1 MIKVTD
7 NKEIKETVL
16 AGLKRNKEKYGKKY
30 CPCSLVR
37 DEIQY
42 VCVKS
47 LGKWKKGLAIA
58 NFMLKLKTN
67 NYG

>member
-1 MIKVTD
+1 MELEGIEAAITAPNV
-7 NKEIKETVL
+7 IL
-16 AGLKRNKEKYGKKY
+16 HYGWQDM
-30 CPCSLVR
+30 PINNIQQFRVR
-37 DEIQY
+37 FSFVNE
-42 VCVKS
+42 S

>member
-16 AGLKRNKEKYGKKY
+16 AGLKHNKDKYGKRY
-30 CPCSLVR
+30 CPCSLK
-37 DEIQY
+37 IQY

-47 LGKWKKGLAIA
+47 LEKWKKELAIV
-58 NFMLKLKTN
+58 NSMLKLKN
-67 NYG
+67 DYD

>member
-7 NKEIKETVL
+7 NKEVKETVL
-16 AGLKRNKEKYGKKY
+16 AGLKRNKEKK
-30 CPCSLVR
+30 
-37 DEIQY
+37 IQY

>member
-7 NKEIKETVL
+7 NKEVKETVL
-16 AGLKRNKEKYGKKY
+16 A
-30 CPCSLVR
+30 
-37 DEIQY
+37 
-42 VCVKS
+42 
-47 LGKWKKGLAIA
+47 GLAIA

>member
-1 MIKVTD
+1 MSKIATELEAKTMGGGEM
-7 NKEIKETVL
+7 K
-16 AGLKRNKEKYGKKY
+16 
-30 CPCSLVR
+30 
-37 DEIQY
+37 IQY

>member
-16 AGLKRNKEKYGKKY
+16 AGLKRNKEK
-30 CPCSLVR
+30 
-37 DEIQY
+37 Y